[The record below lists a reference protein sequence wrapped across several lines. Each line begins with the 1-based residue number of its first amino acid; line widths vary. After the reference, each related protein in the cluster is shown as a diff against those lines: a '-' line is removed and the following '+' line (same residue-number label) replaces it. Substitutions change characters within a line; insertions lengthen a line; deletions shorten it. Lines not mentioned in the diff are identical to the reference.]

1 MDLTKVFP
9 RSPKQ
14 KMAGLVHLGRMIDTG
29 RAYKEKKLADYIYP
43 CPLDKIILNF
53 LCIEADTFANITV
66 EKKDEEISNWVKEL
80 IKSKTPN
87 DLVLINKIILEKK
100 PDSEDRLKYYNK
112 TRDKIDPSRSDLTTW
127 VDLMDLEEGRFPKK
141 FLKSNP

>member
-1 MDLTKVFP
+1 MDLSKVFP

-14 KMAGLVHLGRMIDTG
+14 KMSGLVHLGRMIDKG

-127 VDLMDLEEGRFPKK
+127 VDLMDLEEGRFPPKV
-141 FLKSNP
+141 S

>member
-1 MDLTKVFP
+1 MDLSKVFP

-14 KMAGLVHLGRMIDTG
+14 KMAGLVHLGRMIDKG

-43 CPLDKIILNF
+43 CPLDNIILNF

-87 DLVLINKIILEKK
+87 DLVLINKTILEKK
-100 PDSEDRLKYYNK
+100 PDSEDRLKYYNNCLLY
-112 TRDKIDPSRSDLTTW
+112 TSPSPRDLSTSRMPSSA
-127 VDLMDLEEGRFPKK
+127 
-141 FLKSNP
+141 

>member
-1 MDLTKVFP
+1 MDLSRVFP

-14 KMAGLVHLGRMIDTG
+14 KMAGLVHLCRMIDKG

-43 CPLDKIILNF
+43 CSLDKIILNF
-53 LCIEADTFANITV
+53 LGIKADTFANITV
-66 EKKDEEISNWVKEL
+66 EKKDKGISNWAKEL
-80 IKSKTPN
+80 IKSKSPN
-87 DLVLINKIILEKK
+87 ELALINKIILENK

-127 VDLMDLEEGRFPKK
+127 VDLMDLEEGRFPQKV
-141 FLKSNP
+141 S

>member
-1 MDLTKVFP
+1 MDLSRVFP

-14 KMAGLVHLGRMIDTG
+14 KMAGLVHLGRMIDKG

-53 LCIEADTFANITV
+53 LCVEADTFANMTI
-66 EKKDEEISNWVKEL
+66 EKKDAEISNLAKEL
-80 IKSKTPN
+80 IKSKSPN
-87 DLVLINKIILEKK
+87 ELDLINKIILEKK

-112 TRDKIDPSRSDLTTW
+112 TRDKIDPSRSDLTPW
-127 VDLMDLEEGRFPKK
+127 VALLDLEEGRFPPKV
-141 FLKSNP
+141 S

>member
-1 MDLTKVFP
+1 MDLSKVFP
-9 RSPKQ
+9 RSPKK
-14 KMAGLVHLGRMIDTG
+14 KMAGLVHLGRMIDKG

-43 CPLDKIILNF
+43 CPLDNIILNF

-87 DLVLINKIILEKK
+87 DLVLINKTILEKK

-112 TRDKIDPSRSDLTTW
+112 TRDEIDPSRTDLTTW
-127 VDLMDLEEGRFPKK
+127 VDLMDLEEGRFPPKV
-141 FLKSNP
+141 S

>member
-1 MDLTKVFP
+1 MDLSKVFP

-14 KMAGLVHLGRMIDTG
+14 KMAGLVHLGRMIDKA
-29 RAYKEKKLADYIYP
+29 RAYKEKRLADYIYP
-43 CPLDKIILNF
+43 CPLDNIILNF

-141 FLKSNP
+141 VS

>member
-1 MDLTKVFP
+1 MGLSKVFP
-9 RSPKQ
+9 RSPKE
-14 KMAGLVHLGRMIDTG
+14 KIAGLVHLGRMIDKG

-87 DLVLINKIILEKK
+87 DLVLINKI
-100 PDSEDRLKYYNK
+100 
-112 TRDKIDPSRSDLTTW
+112 RDKIDPSRSDLTTW
-127 VDLMDLEEGRFPKK
+127 VDLMDLEEGRFPPKV
-141 FLKSNP
+141 S

>member
-1 MDLTKVFP
+1 MDLSKVFP
-9 RSPKQ
+9 RSPKK
-14 KMAGLVHLGRMIDTG
+14 KMAGLVHLGRMIDKG

-80 IKSKTPN
+80 IKSKTRN

-127 VDLMDLEEGRFPKK
+127 VELMDLEEGRFPPKV
-141 FLKSNP
+141 S